1 MPGLTPE
8 ERLERLE
15 RAVAQLGL
23 ASFELATANQ
33 LHAELDRPRHPDLLE
48 IVTEYR
54 DEYEQEAPTHP
65 TRPTFP
71 RSSPR
76 TWSK

>member
-33 LHAELDRPRHPDLLE
+33 LRAELDRHRHPDLLE

-54 DEYEQEAPTHP
+54 DEYEQEGT
-65 TRPTFP
+65 
-71 RSSPR
+71 SP
-76 TWSK
+76 SDPPYLPPLEPKDLE